1 MVRRVP
7 LSCTALA
14 VSCCSL
20 KHHRY
25 PSIASAL
32 SQKTY
37 FIPLH
42 SEALRVEWDNQEE
55 SRSKSSHRKIAKRKL
70 DTARWVG
77 GALSEICIFFW
88 QAFSSKMGLILPFEK
103 KIISMFLFTRT
114 HNWSHF
120 PSKRRN
126 LSYIITNGQE
136 KWVSLLPK
144 MIESSLS
151 WNLSED
157 FGCFFLVFYLPGS
170 AFLVR
175 FRLAVSSSRW
185 FLADKNSTSGKDT
198 GGKWP
203 KAKSLSV
210 TWEADAVTV
219 TEWPLCSMD
228 P

>member
-1 MVRRVP
+1 MVP
-7 LSCTALA
+7 LSSTALA
-14 VSCCSL
+14 VSCYSL

-25 PSIASAL
+25 PSIAPAL
-32 SQKTY
+32 GQKTY
-37 FIPLH
+37 FIPLP

-55 SRSKSSHRKIAKRKL
+55 SRSKSSRRKL
-70 DTARWVG
+70 QNANLTQLDGLG
-77 GALSEICIFFW
+77 GGYYQKYIFFFW

-126 LSYIITNGQE
+126 LLYIITNGQE

-144 MIESSLS
+144 MIECSLS

-170 AFLVR
+170 AFLIR
-175 FRLAVSSSRW
+175 FRLTVSSSR
-185 FLADKNSTSGKDT
+185 
-198 GGKWP
+198 
-203 KAKSLSV
+203 
-210 TWEADAVTV
+210 
-219 TEWPLCSMD
+219 
-228 P
+228 